1 MTTTRESELTGRRL
15 GVYRLE
21 ALLGRG
27 GMGAVYR
34 AVDTAL
40 DRPVAVKV
48 LAPNLAADEEYVER
62 FVREA
67 RTAARLNH
75 PHVVQIYGAGC
86 EGGVAFMSLELV
98 TGGSLAAQ
106 LERHRTFPLRRACEV
121 ARDMARGLAAAHA
134 LGVVHR
140 DLKPENVLLTTD
152 GVVKLAD
159 FGLARSLSAQRITQT
174 GAFMGTPQYSSPEQ
188 CNGAEV
194 GFASDLYSLGVVL
207 YELLAGRPPHEAPTP
222 LALFKKILADEIPP
236 ISRTRADVPP
246 SLQAVLERLL
256 RKDPAERYP
265 SAEAL
270 AADLERI
277 IARLPEGDRPAASS
291 SSPPASSPASWPA
304 AADARDSG
312 PTVLEAPSGRAPA
325 ETAGARAAGPFEDSV
340 IAPIPLPGAAGPI
353 VSPAPASMTV
363 NGAAGGPAHD
373 PAHRVEAGGGRG
385 RRPGRG
391 GLIAAILAGVAL
403 AAVGVWLL
411 TAPPSPPARVVV
423 LEWRAGV
430 SSDEFAWLG
439 EAVPEFVVSALDGVA
454 AVHVLDRAA
463 PESGQQ
469 VDYRVTGAF
478 WERGDAVALSAEIL
492 GDQGRIFSRVVTF
505 PKDKVLTEMAALAQ
519 EVARALEARRAAPQR
534 FDSKLLARREAAA
547 PVGAELQGP
556 VEKPG
561 PPAAA
566 QSPMAAESSA
576 AAEPPA
582 PTPPPSTE
590 QAPPAPS
597 PRRVQNAGL
606 PADQTSNGDVA
617 ATPAAQSSEARRP
630 RTSNRAN
637 ERVVDQADDRD
648 DERAK
653 ESSTEVDESDRPRS
667 PLAGRPDQQRTDESP
682 PQEPTP
688 PTDAFDGV
696 AGGGGAP
703 ARSSRAPLLERLRAA
718 REGAGEWELG
728 RLLHEALR
736 STDRATLEE
745 ALRLAKARAGG
756 GNLPERLE
764 ARLGALR

>member
-86 EGGVAFMSLELV
+86 EGGVAFMTLELV

-106 LERHRTFPLRRACEV
+106 LERLRTFPLRRACEV

-140 DLKPENVLLTTD
+140 DLKPENVLLTAE

-277 IARLPEGDRPAASS
+277 IARM
-291 SSPPASSPASWPA
+291 PPASSPASWPGA
-304 AADARDSG
+304 TDARDSG
-312 PTVLEAPSGRAPA
+312 PTVREAPSGRAPA
-325 ETAGARAAGPFEDSV
+325 ETAGARAAG
-340 IAPIPLPGAAGPI
+340 
-353 VSPAPASMTV
+353 
-363 NGAAGGPAHD
+363 
-373 PAHRVEAGGGRG
+373 
-385 RRPGRG
+385 
-391 GLIAAILAGVAL
+391 
-403 AAVGVWLL
+403 
-411 TAPPSPPARVVV
+411 
-423 LEWRAGV
+423 
-430 SSDEFAWLG
+430 
-439 EAVPEFVVSALDGVA
+439 
-454 AVHVLDRAA
+454 
-463 PESGQQ
+463 
-469 VDYRVTGAF
+469 
-478 WERGDAVALSAEIL
+478 
-492 GDQGRIFSRVVTF
+492 
-505 PKDKVLTEMAALAQ
+505 
-519 EVARALEARRAAPQR
+519 
-534 FDSKLLARREAAA
+534 
-547 PVGAELQGP
+547 
-556 VEKPG
+556 
-561 PPAAA
+561 
-566 QSPMAAESSA
+566 
-576 AAEPPA
+576 
-582 PTPPPSTE
+582 
-590 QAPPAPS
+590 
-597 PRRVQNAGL
+597 
-606 PADQTSNGDVA
+606 
-617 ATPAAQSSEARRP
+617 
-630 RTSNRAN
+630 
-637 ERVVDQADDRD
+637 
-648 DERAK
+648 
-653 ESSTEVDESDRPRS
+653 
-667 PLAGRPDQQRTDESP
+667 
-682 PQEPTP
+682 
-688 PTDAFDGV
+688 
-696 AGGGGAP
+696 
-703 ARSSRAPLLERLRAA
+703 
-718 REGAGEWELG
+718 
-728 RLLHEALR
+728 
-736 STDRATLEE
+736 
-745 ALRLAKARAGG
+745 
-756 GNLPERLE
+756 
-764 ARLGALR
+764 